1 MSVRV
6 YVYADTDKRVEEL
19 ASKYRITKSEVLELA
34 VNHYYRKMVGERVEG
49 V

>member
-1 MSVRV
+1 MSVQV

-19 ASKYRITKSEVLELA
+19 ATKYKITKSEVLELA
-34 VNHYYRKMVGERVEG
+34 VNSYYRKMVGEGEG

>member
-19 ASKYRITKSEVLELA
+19 ATKHKITKSEVLELA
-34 VNHYYRKMVGERVEG
+34 VNNYYRKMVGEGEG